1 MMRAESRNRPSLR
14 RGAGQARRGAATVE
28 FAVVAPFLFAL
39 LLGMVDIGQL
49 ANVGQA
55 VSGAS
60 ALGGRLAAKA
70 DTDTVDDV
78 KSRVAGYLADRFPAL
93 SEEAL
98 ASALEVTVADSAG
111 TVLSG
116 AALDGLDPGSP
127 VSIRVAFRF
136 DAVRWLGGI
145 GAGQGRV
152 LQTTTVV
159 RRE

>member
-1 MMRAESRNRPSLR
+1 
-14 RGAGQARRGAATVE
+14 
-28 FAVVAPFLFAL
+28 
-39 LLGMVDIGQL
+39 MVDIGQL

-60 ALGGRLAAKA
+60 ALGGRMAAKA
-70 DTDTVDDV
+70 DTDTVDEV

-93 SEEAL
+93 SSEAL
-98 ASALEVTVADSAG
+98 ASALEVNVADSAG

-116 AALDGLDPGSP
+116 AALDDLDPGSP